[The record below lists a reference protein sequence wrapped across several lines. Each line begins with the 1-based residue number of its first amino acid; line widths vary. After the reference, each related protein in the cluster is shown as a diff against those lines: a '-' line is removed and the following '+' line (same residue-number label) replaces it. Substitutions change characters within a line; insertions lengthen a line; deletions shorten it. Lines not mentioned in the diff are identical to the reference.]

1 GEVGEGGVSR
11 GAGPGG
17 GGVKGERRMEFR
29 PGETAPDAVS
39 PAPVAD
45 EPTMAAEPAVVDEP
59 AVVEEPASAE
69 APAGTR
75 GAVAPR
81 PSTGDAR
88 VDDAVAR
95 LDGLAGLPVAEHLA
109 RFEYV
114 HERLTEALGDLDV
127 HAPVRSGD
135 ASPGPRG

>member
-1 GEVGEGGVSR
+1 MGI
-11 GAGPGG
+11 P
-17 GGVKGERRMEFR
+17 

-45 EPTMAAEPAVVDEP
+45 DPAVVAD
-59 AVVEEPASAE
+59 AGADVADAG
-69 APAGTR
+69 AAKPAGTR
-75 GAVAPR
+75 WAAAPRAR

-95 LDGLAGLPVAEHLA
+95 LDDLAALPVADHVA
-109 RFEYV
+109 VFEYV

-127 HAPVRSGD
+127 PAPARSGD
-135 ASPGPRG
+135 VSPGPGG

>member
-1 GEVGEGGVSR
+1 MDF
-11 GAGPGG
+11 P
-17 GGVKGERRMEFR
+17 

-45 EPTMAAEPAVVDEP
+45 EPTMAAEPTVVEEPAVKDEPTVAEELAVVD
-59 AVVEEPASAE
+59 EPASAE
-69 APAGTR
+69 APAGMR
-75 GAVAPR
+75 GAVAPRPR

-95 LDGLAGLPVAEHLA
+95 LDGLAGLPVAGHLA
-109 RFEYV
+109 VYEYV

-127 HAPVRSGD
+127 HAPARSAD